1 MQQISRGSEGLKE
14 RGTIGKAG
22 LQPSTVVVQD
32 SLLSSVCS
40 GINQNAVLQV
50 YTGDVPG
57 ELHPSAEIHSLLPG
71 EHRIGASKVDCFFGN
86 FHHTLA
92 ACELFCSLRIGILDE
107 T

>member
-1 MQQISRGSEGLKE
+1 M
-14 RGTIGKAG
+14 
-22 LQPSTVVVQD
+22 
-32 SLLSSVCS
+32 CS

-57 ELHPSAEIHSLLPG
+57 DLHPSVEIHSLLPG
-71 EHRIGASKVDCFFGN
+71 EHRIGARRVNCFFGN

-92 ACELFCSLRIGILDE
+92 VCVLFCSLRIGILNE